1 VNEPG
6 RIPLAAFI
14 VLSARKNAIP
24 VVGGPSPMTIG
35 FSNEYMTWCDMYT
48 LDGREG
54 AVAWDDVSEIM
65 FRRGRTLFSPAEMAI
80 ILKSGEEIVFDNG
93 FPMIT
98 WHRIRSRLKSLGSTN
113 LMERLGSRPDP
124 FSLNRLNIG
133 SPWTMIS
140 FLVFCL
146 IIMSNWPSWWLVIV
160 ASFGIMVVAEGLV
173 HLINRKSPEP
183 YPRIIDRKKT
193 TDTV

>member
-1 VNEPG
+1 VNEPD

-14 VLSARKNAIP
+14 VLSSRKNAIP
-24 VVGGPSPMTIG
+24 VVGGPPVTLA
-35 FSNEYMTWCDMYT
+35 FSAEYLTWSDMYSPA
-48 LDGREG
+48 GCEG
-54 AVAWDDVSEIM
+54 AVAWNDVAEIV
-65 FRRGRTLFSPAEMAI
+65 FRRGRTHFSPPEMAI
-80 ILKSGEEIVFDNG
+80 VTKSGKEIVFDNG

-98 WHRIRSRLKSLGSTN
+98 WHRVRSRLKSLGSTN